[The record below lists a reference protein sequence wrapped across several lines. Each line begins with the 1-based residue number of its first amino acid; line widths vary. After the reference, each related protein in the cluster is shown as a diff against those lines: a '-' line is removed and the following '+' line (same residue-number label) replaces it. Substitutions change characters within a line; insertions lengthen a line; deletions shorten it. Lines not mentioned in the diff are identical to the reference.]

1 MIFKLGFDV
10 NNVNDVHFSDLQFQ
24 LVMQGVS
31 TKLKPASPETSE
43 PAQTTPMPTPM
54 AANVTTVT
62 LLQTQSTSPELENLE
77 NNIKKLEADLHEARS
92 RNIYLSDLVDTQKR
106 LEFIFNFNVSGVLQI
121 IISFI
126 PEPFFVFAKI
136 ISI

>member
-43 PAQTTPMPTPM
+43 PAKTTPMPTPT